1 VRGASGPQNGPQ
13 RIATPSK
20 PATTHQ
26 AVHFLLR
33 GRALSEKIEFSQSDH
48 LATLGSRTRCSPPA
62 EILPCIPRLP
72 WFSSSHPLPTHETHP
87 LHSRPLHR
95 PLPLRLQEIRR
106 SGWRRRQ
113 LTIAFLPKSKGNQ
126 YFVTCEKGARTAAT
140 ELGAELLFDG
150 PTTSDPA
157 KQNEIV
163 ENWISLGVDVI
174 AAAAENKDGLS
185 TALRKAQAAGI
196 KVLTY
201 DADAQPD
208 ARTFFVNQATEKG
221 IGDALLDNAASLVGN
236 EGEFAI
242 ITANLTASNQNAWIA
257 AIKARQAELYPNM
270 KLVDIKPCDDLK
282 DKAQQETTNL
292 LSAHPNLKAVISV
305 CSPGVPGAAEAV
317 KQAGKTGAVKV
328 VGLGLPSEN
337 KAYVK
342 EGVTQAVI
350 LWKVEDLGYLTIQA
364 AAALAKGELKPGATE
379 FKAGKLGTMKI
390 EGDNILLGTPF
401 AFTKENID
409 QFDF

>member
-1 VRGASGPQNGPQ
+1 MKRSSFLCSLAVLCAVPFIGACKK
-13 RIATPSK
+13 T
-20 PATTHQ
+20 
-26 AVHFLLR
+26 
-33 GRALSEKIEFSQSDH
+33 
-48 LATLGSRTRCSPPA
+48 
-62 EILPCIPRLP
+62 
-72 WFSSSHPLPTHETHP
+72 ET
-87 LHSRPLHR
+87 
-95 PLPLRLQEIRR
+95 
-106 SGWRRRQ
+106 GGAKDGK

-126 YFVTCEKGARTAAT
+126 YFVTCERGARAAAK

-150 PTTSDPA
+150 PTNSDPA

-163 ENWISLGVDVI
+163 EGWISSGVDVI
-174 AAAAENKDGLS
+174 AAACENKEGLS
-185 TALRKAQAAGI
+185 TALRNAQKAGI
-196 KVLTY
+196 KVVTY
-201 DADAQPD
+201 DADALPD
-208 ARTFFVNQATEKG
+208 ARSFFVNQATEKG
-221 IGDALLDNAASLVGN
+221 IGDALLDNAAKLIGE

-242 ITANLTASNQNAWIA
+242 ITANLTAANQNAWIK
-257 AIKARQAELYPNM
+257 AIETRQAEKYPKL

-292 LSAHPNLKAVISV
+292 LGAHPNLKAVISV

-342 EGVTQAVI
+342 EGVTQSVI
-350 LWKVEDLGYLTIQA
+350 LWKVEDLGYLAIKA
-364 AAALAKGELKPGATE
+364 GAALADGSLKPGATE
-379 FKAGKLGTMKI
+379 FDAGKLGKLKV

>member
-1 VRGASGPQNGPQ
+1 MKRILCTLALCTVPFLAACKKSGE
-13 RIATPSK
+13 S
-20 PATTHQ
+20 TT
-26 AVHFLLR
+26 
-33 GRALSEKIEFSQSDH
+33 GTDEK
-48 LATLGSRTRCSPPA
+48 
-62 EILPCIPRLP
+62 
-72 WFSSSHPLPTHETHP
+72 
-87 LHSRPLHR
+87 
-95 PLPLRLQEIRR
+95 
-106 SGWRRRQ
+106 
-113 LTIAFLPKSKGNQ
+113 LTIALLPKSKGNQ
-126 YFVTCEKGARTAAT
+126 YFVTCEKGARTAAA

-150 PTTSDPA
+150 PTSSDPA

-185 TALRKAQAAGI
+185 TALRKAQAEGI
-196 KVLTY
+196 KVITY

-208 ARTFFVNQATEKG
+208 ARSFFVNQATEKG
-221 IGDALLDNAASLVGN
+221 IGDALIDSAASLLNG

-242 ITANLTASNQNAWIA
+242 LTANLTAANQNAWIA
-257 AIKARQAELYPNM
+257 AIKARQAEKYPNM
-270 KLVDIKPCDDLK
+270 KLVDIKPCDDQK

-292 LSAHPNLKAVISV
+292 LSAHPNLKAVIAV
-305 CSPGVPGAAEAV
+305 CSPAVPGAAEAV
-317 KQAGKTGAVKV
+317 KQAGKTGEVKV

-350 LWKVEDLGYLTIQA
+350 LWKVEDLGYLTIKA
-364 AAALAKGELKPGATE
+364 SAALAKGELKPGATE
-379 FKAGKLGTMKI
+379 FDGGKLGKLKI

>member
-1 VRGASGPQNGPQ
+1 MKRILCTLALCTVPFLSACKKSGE
-13 RIATPSK
+13 S
-20 PATTHQ
+20 TT
-26 AVHFLLR
+26 
-33 GRALSEKIEFSQSDH
+33 GGDEK
-48 LATLGSRTRCSPPA
+48 
-62 EILPCIPRLP
+62 
-72 WFSSSHPLPTHETHP
+72 
-87 LHSRPLHR
+87 
-95 PLPLRLQEIRR
+95 
-106 SGWRRRQ
+106 
-113 LTIAFLPKSKGNQ
+113 LTIALLPKSKGNQ
-126 YFVTCEKGARTAAT
+126 YFVTCEKGARAAAD

-150 PTTSDPA
+150 PTSSDPA

-185 TALRKAQAAGI
+185 TALRKAQAEGI
-196 KVLTY
+196 KVITY

-208 ARTFFVNQATEKG
+208 ARSFFVNQATEKG
-221 IGDALLDNAASLVGN
+221 IGDALMDNTATLLNG

-242 ITANLTASNQNAWIA
+242 LTANLTAANQNAWIA
-257 AIKARQAELYPNM
+257 AIKARQAEKYPNM
-270 KLVDIKPCDDLK
+270 KLVDIKPCDDQK

-292 LSAHPNLKAVISV
+292 LSAHPNLKAVVAV
-305 CSPGVPGAAEAV
+305 CSPAVPGAAEAV
-317 KQAGKTGAVKV
+317 KQAGKTGVVKV
-328 VGLGLPSEN
+328 LGLGLPSEN

-350 LWKVEDLGYLTIQA
+350 LWKVEDLGYLA
-364 AAALAKGELKPGATE
+364 VKAGAALAKGELKAGATE
-379 FKAGKLGTMKI
+379 FDAGKLGKLKI

>member
-1 VRGASGPQNGPQ
+1 V
-13 RIATPSK
+13 K
-20 PATTHQ
+20 
-26 AVHFLLR
+26 
-33 GRALSEKIEFSQSDH
+33 
-48 LATLGSRTRCSPPA
+48 RTRFLCLLAVLCAVPFLGA
-62 EILPCIPRLP
+62 CKK
-72 WFSSSHPLPTHETHP
+72 
-87 LHSRPLHR
+87 
-95 PLPLRLQEIRR
+95 
-106 SGWRRRQ
+106 SGEAGGEKK

-126 YFVTCEKGARTAAT
+126 YFVTCEKGARAAAD

-150 PTTSDPA
+150 PTNSDPA

-174 AAAAENKDGLS
+174 AAACENKEGLS

-196 KVLTY
+196 KVVTY

-208 ARTFFVNQATEKG
+208 ARSFFVNQATEKG

-236 EGEFAI
+236 QGEFAI
-242 ITANLTASNQNAWIA
+242 ITANLTAANQNAWIA
-257 AIKARQAELYPNM
+257 AIKARQAEKYPEM

-292 LSAHPNLKAVISV
+292 LSAHPNLKAIISV

-317 KQAGKTGAVKV
+317 KQAGKTGTVKV

-342 EGVTQAVI
+342 EGVTQSVI
-350 LWKVEDLGYLTIQA
+350 LWKVEDLGYLAVRAGA
-364 AAALAKGELKPGATE
+364 AVADGSLKKGDTE
-379 FKAGKLGTMKI
+379 FNAGKLGTLKV